1 MEYITGIQKL
11 IHKKREALTAII
23 RLLSCSPTSTVQ
35 SAYSNR
41 CFFIPY
47 YFRMNLSFK
56 EKKNAT
62 QRNYCRSGNTWKYL
76 PWALVGVVVIYL
88 CHDIMAY
95 CRLFLYAFSFQARLS
110 LVCVNSTSSSSGE
123 VYISPCS

>member
-56 EKKNAT
+56 EKKMQHREIT
-62 QRNYCRSGNTWKYL
+62 VEVVTHGNICHG
-76 PWALVGVVVIYL
+76 PWL
-88 CHDIMAY
+88 
-95 CRLFLYAFSFQARLS
+95 
-110 LVCVNSTSSSSGE
+110 E
-123 VYISPCS
+123 